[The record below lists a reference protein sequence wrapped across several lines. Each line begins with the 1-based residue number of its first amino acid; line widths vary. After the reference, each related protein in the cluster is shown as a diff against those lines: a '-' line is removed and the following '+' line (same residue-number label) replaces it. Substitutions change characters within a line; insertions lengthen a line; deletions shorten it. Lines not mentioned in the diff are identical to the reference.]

1 MNLDI
6 EKCDNSLDS
15 SNVSEVGGQYR
26 IHIHKIREERRGFE
40 SSSKERLSQDP
51 ATPLLL
57 EPDRPKDRRS
67 SKMPESCPPQPP
79 DLAQSLEILD
89 QDSET
94 IEEPIKTFL
103 SFLWLWSGF
112 FATTT
117 SLALTHEKVPDTAP
131 LPDLVLDNIR
141 YER

>member
-1 MNLDI
+1 M
-6 EKCDNSLDS
+6 
-15 SNVSEVGGQYR
+15 
-26 IHIHKIREERRGFE
+26 
-40 SSSKERLSQDP
+40 SKVRLTLQDP

-57 EPDRPKDRRS
+57 EPDRPKDKRQS
-67 SKMPESCPPQPP
+67 PKMPESCPQQSP

-89 QDSET
+89 EDSET
-94 IEEPIKTFL
+94 IEEPVKTFL

-112 FATTT
+112 FATST

-141 YER
+141 